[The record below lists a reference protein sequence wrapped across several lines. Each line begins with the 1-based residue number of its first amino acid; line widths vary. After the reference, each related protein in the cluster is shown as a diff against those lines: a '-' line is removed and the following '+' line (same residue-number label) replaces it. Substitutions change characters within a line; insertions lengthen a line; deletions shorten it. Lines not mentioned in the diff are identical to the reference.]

1 MKNRY
6 WCLAAVFVLAGSV
19 LPVQAENYQG
29 RDDWK
34 AQFTG
39 KKLESNFESSDLAEA
54 IYALQPGDQITLQ
67 LALENQH
74 NKSTDWYMTNEVI
87 QSLEDSQSAASGGAY
102 TYELTYV
109 NHNGETTTLYSS
121 ENVGG
126 EKNSSAGEGLHE
138 VTDNMDEFFYLD
150 RLASG
155 ENGKIGLT
163 VALDG
168 ETQGNGYQNTLA
180 KLQLAFA
187 VEPVSGGGGGGNG
200 GGGGGNGGGGNNP
213 PATNPPTSQVYQVGN
228 VQTGDTSLI
237 LLWSTIAL
245 CAGLALIAVA
255 FVRLRRDKGGNRD
268 E

>member
-6 WCLAAVFVLAGSV
+6 WCLAAAFVLAGSV
-19 LPVQAENYQG
+19 LPVRAENYQG

-74 NKSTDWYMTNEVI
+74 NKPTDWYMTNEVL

-109 NHNGETTTLYSS
+109 NHEGQTTTLYSS

-126 EKNSSAGEGLHE
+126 EKTSAAGEGLHE

-187 VEPVSGGGGGGNG
+187 VEPVSGGGGGNG
-200 GGGGGNGGGGNNP
+200 GGGGGGNDGGGENP
-213 PATNPPTSQVYQVGN
+213 PPSTPPTSQVYQVGN

-237 LLWSTIAL
+237 LLWSAVAL
-245 CAGLALIAVA
+245 CAGLALMAAA
-255 FVRLRRDKGGNRD
+255 FIRLRRDKGGEED

>member
-1 MKNRY
+1 MRNKY
-6 WCLAAVFVLAGSV
+6 GCLAMAVLLIAGSAF
-19 LPVQAENYQG
+19 PVHAEEYTG

-39 KKLESNFESSDLAEA
+39 KKLESNFESADLAEA
-54 IYALQPGDQITLQ
+54 IYALQPGDQITIQ

-74 NKSTDWYMTNEVI
+74 NKPTDWYMTNEVLS
-87 QSLEDSQSAASGGAY
+87 SLEDSQSSASGGAY

-109 NHNGETTTLYSS
+109 NHKGETSTLYSS

-126 EKNSSAGEGLHE
+126 EKSSAAGEGLHE

-155 ENGKIGLT
+155 ENGQIGLK

-187 VEPVSGGGGGGNG
+187 V
-200 GGGGGNGGGGNNP
+200 
-213 PATNPPTSQVYQVGN
+213 
-228 VQTGDTSLI
+228 
-237 LLWSTIAL
+237 
-245 CAGLALIAVA
+245 
-255 FVRLRRDKGGNRD
+255 
-268 E
+268 